1 MTKKEKD
8 QWLEAIAELREHY
21 ENYPLDEIPPS
32 YTKVMRRRCSLCN
45 VAHSLHNL
53 LSGCNDCLWEKYE
66 GRHCSGWYKIGTD
79 YNLHAT
85 PYHLHTTQERLD
97 RLDRW
102 EKKVREEE
110 LT

>member
-21 ENYPLDEIPPS
+21 ENYPADEIPLS
-32 YTKVMRRRCSLCN
+32 YTKVMRRRCSLCR

-66 GRHCSGWYKIGTD
+66 GRHCAARRPPNIS
-79 YNLHAT
+79 
-85 PYHLHTTQERLD
+85 YHLHTARERLD

-102 EKKVREEE
+102 EKRIEGEK
-110 LT
+110 LK